1 MTILDT
7 LVQVKQKE
15 LKDYPEN
22 VEVVAREKPRNF
34 LKHLNEAPGISL
46 IAEVKRASPS
56 KGDINTEMNPLE
68 QAREYIDGGAD
79 AISVLTESEYFKGD
93 IEDMKAISKSFDVP
107 VLNKDFII
115 DKRQIARA
123 YNFGADIILL
133 IVTILN
139 DEELST
145 LYDYAKSLDLNVI
158 VEVHNDKE
166 IERALKISPE
176 IIGINNRDLKTFT
189 VDISNTENLID
200 KYKKDGIH
208 FIAESGI
215 HDSNDA
221 RRMVDKGAS
230 AMLVGES
237 LMKASNIKE
246 KIKEL
251 KEGVTVES

>member
-34 LKHLNEAPGISL
+34 LKHLNEASGISL

-93 IEDMKAISKSFDVP
+93 IEDMKAISQSYDVP

-115 DKRQIARA
+115 DKMQLGRA
-123 YNFGADIILL
+123 YIFRTDIVLL
-133 IVTILN
+133 IVATLN
-139 DEELST
+139 AEEFST
-145 LYDYAKSLDLNVI
+145 LYLYAKSIYLNVI
-158 VEVHNDKE
+158 VEVHIDKE
-166 IERALKISPE
+166 IEPASQISPE
-176 IIGINNRDLKTFT
+176 IIGIKNRDVRTFT
-189 VDISNTENLID
+189 VDIPIT
-200 KYKKDGIH
+200 
-208 FIAESGI
+208 
-215 HDSNDA
+215 
-221 RRMVDKGAS
+221 
-230 AMLVGES
+230 
-237 LMKASNIKE
+237 
-246 KIKEL
+246 
-251 KEGVTVES
+251 

>member
-34 LKHLNEAPGISL
+34 LKHLNEASGISL

-68 QAREYIDGGAD
+68 QAQKYVDGGAD

-93 IEDMKAISKSFDVP
+93 FEDMKVISQSFDVP

-200 KYKKDGIH
+200 KHKKDGIH

>member
-34 LKHLNEAPGISL
+34 LKHLNEASGISL

-93 IEDMKAISKSFDVP
+93 IEDMKDISQSFDVP

-139 DEELST
+139 DEELSA

-200 KYKKDGIH
+200 KYKKDDIH

-221 RRMVDKGAS
+221 RRTVDKGAS

>member
-93 IEDMKAISKSFDVP
+93 IEDMKDISQSFDVP

-139 DEELST
+139 DEELSA

-200 KYKKDGIH
+200 KYKKDDIH

-221 RRMVDKGAS
+221 KRMIEKGAS